1 VRWGWLCNLT
11 WVEISIAAGV
21 FLTVRNAL
29 ARTLSGKVSPVLISW
44 ARFAFNLPF
53 SGPLVLFLSLSGRWP
68 TLSIEFYWY
77 CFLTG
82 VAQILANVALVSAFQ
97 HANFA
102 QVIVLHKLEVVFTA
116 LFGVAFFAEI
126 PSALGWVGII
136 ISSLGVMLM
145 NFWKKGG
152 PAGWRR
158 AFHFDLGALLA
169 LVCAVFLVLA
179 SFMLKQATAEFA
191 ALNPHFGASRFEAA
205 VYAVF
210 HTTWMEVVM
219 LTFSLWSF
227 QREELRRIPRH
238 WRRMALIGAASFGGS
253 ICSFWSYSLTLVV
266 YAKAVAQ
273 IEAVVAIGLALFVW
287 RERDVWRQLPG
298 ISLVIAGIA
307 VILLG

>member
-1 VRWGWLCNLT
+1 MT

-53 SGPLVLFLSLSGRWP
+53 SGPLVLFLSLASGWP
-68 TLSIEFYWY
+68 TLSPDFYWY

-102 QVIVLHKLEVVFTA
+102 QAIVLHKMEVVFTA
-116 LFGVAFFAEI
+116 LFGVAFFAET

-145 NFWKKGG
+145 NFGKEGS

-158 AFHFDLGALLA
+158 GLHFDLGALLA
-169 LVCAVFLVLA
+169 LVCAVFLVFA
-179 SFMLKQATAEFA
+179 SFLLKEATTEFA

-205 VYAVF
+205 VYVVF
-210 HTTWMEVVM
+210 HTTWMEVVI

-227 QREELRRIPRH
+227 QREELHSIQTH

-287 RERDVWRQLPG
+287 REKEAARQVPG
-298 ISLVIAGIA
+298 IALVIIGIA

>member
-1 VRWGWLCNLT
+1 MT

-21 FLTVRNAL
+21 FLTIRNAL
-29 ARTLSGKVSPVLISW
+29 ARTLSGKASPVLISW

-53 SGPLVLFLSLSGRWP
+53 SGPLVIFLSLSSGWP
-68 TLSIEFYWY
+68 TLSLEFYWY

-82 VAQILANVALVSAFQ
+82 VTQILANVALVSAFQ

-102 QVIVLHKLEVVFTA
+102 QAIVLHKLEVLFTA
-116 LFGVAFFAEI
+116 LFGMMFFAET
-126 PSALGWVGII
+126 PSLFGWVGII
-136 ISSLGVMLM
+136 TSSLGVMLM
-145 NFWKKGG
+145 NFGKEGG

-158 AFHFDLGALLA
+158 AFHFDLGAVLA

-179 SFMLKQATAEFA
+179 SFMLKEATAEFA

-210 HTTWMEVVM
+210 HTTWIEVVL

-227 QREELRRIPRH
+227 QREEFRSIPTH

-253 ICSFWSYSLTLVV
+253 ICAFWSYSLTLVV

-273 IEAVVAIGLALFVW
+273 IEAVVAIGLALLIW
-287 RERDVWRQLPG
+287 REKEVWSQVPG
-298 ISLVIAGIA
+298 IALVIIGIA